1 MSVDTVY
8 TSVGRKPELAVAVV
22 DMVLGSS
29 DEPVPAEERD
39 YVRAVRAAATGRE
52 KIAVYAAALRTLVP
66 RTAPL
71 LEALRRAGES
81 DPASARPGRW

>member
-1 MSVDTVY
+1 M
-8 TSVGRKPELAVAVV
+8 GRKPELAVAVV

-39 YVRAVRAAATGRE
+39 YVVAVRAAETARE
-52 KIAVYAAALRTLVP
+52 KIAVYAGALRTLVP

-71 LEALRRAGES
+71 LEALRRG
-81 DPASARPGRW
+81 